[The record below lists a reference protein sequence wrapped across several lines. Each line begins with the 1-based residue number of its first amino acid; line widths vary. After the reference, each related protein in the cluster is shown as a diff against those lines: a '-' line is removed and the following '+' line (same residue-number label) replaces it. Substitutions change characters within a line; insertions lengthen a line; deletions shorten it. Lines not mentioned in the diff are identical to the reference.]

1 MRFISCFN
9 VLNESI
15 HSIPGRL
22 NSYNDILKF
31 LVRYKYLIF
40 MDLSSSY
47 FQIKVHKK
55 MWKYLGVMMPF
66 RGIKVMTRLGQGL
79 LNSDV
84 KLDQA
89 MAQVLGDE
97 MTASFCCITRDNLCI
112 GGDTVDACI
121 SNWEKVLTRL
131 DKNNLKL
138 SPRKVRVLL
147 QDMEPFGH
155 RVKDSK
161 VRPSDH
167 IVASLGKTSRDE
179 LKTV

>member
-47 FQIKVHKK
+47 FQIKVHK
-55 MWKYLGVMMPF
+55 M
-66 RGIKVMTRLGQGL
+66 VMTRLGQGL